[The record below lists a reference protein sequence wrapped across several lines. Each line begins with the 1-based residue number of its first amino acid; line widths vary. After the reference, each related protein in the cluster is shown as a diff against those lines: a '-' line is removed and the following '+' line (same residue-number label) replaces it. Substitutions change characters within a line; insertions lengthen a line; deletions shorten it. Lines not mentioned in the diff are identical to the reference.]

1 MKTQSL
7 QPTGLFQAQ
16 ESSTS
21 LQKKIAVAIA
31 VLTILIVSGFALW
44 EGIQKALLATSGHS

>member
-7 QPTGLFQAQ
+7 QATGLFQAQ

-21 LQKKIAVAIA
+21 IRKKIAVAIA